1 LKKIIWNFK
10 KKMFSLTYFNPSL
23 VNSKNNNRISKFDL
37 NLSNKC
43 DRNLVG
49 QSLVLGQSAKKGK
62 KFSVVIICKQILD
75 LLLETNC
82 VWKFVRV
89 ARPDKEQKMSQA
101 KVTWLLR
108 LLPRIRRPTTS
119 LWADDVIPINLE
131 GLMKQF

>member
-1 LKKIIWNFK
+1 
-10 KKMFSLTYFNPSL
+10 MFSLTYFNPSL

-43 DRNLVG
+43 DRNLIG

-82 VWKFVRV
+82 ALRSARCSSSQGTVNYSQPMFTFRV
-89 ARPDKEQKMSQA
+89 SQLKRDLA
-101 KVTWLLR
+101 SFGLDSNFGQGFILLAT
-108 LLPRIRRPTTS
+108 IT
-119 LWADDVIPINLE
+119 V
-131 GLMKQF
+131 